1 MHPRT
6 EELIRQ
12 LDESRG
18 ALRAAVDGVP
28 SSLHETRPGP
38 DRWSVAEVLEHLSR
52 VEDGLTRLLAS
63 KLAEAKMTGRLDP
76 EPESGPIADPIDRDR
91 LLDRTR
97 RIVASE
103 RVQPQGGMSSVT
115 GLEALARSREKL
127 RDLII
132 AHDGLSIGAISHPH
146 PVLGVINGYQW
157 FAFIAAH
164 EARHAAQIR
173 EIAERLRPR

>member
-6 EELIRQ
+6 EELLSQ

-18 ALRAAVDGVP
+18 VLRASVDSVP
-28 SSLHETRPGP
+28 SSLHGTRPGP

-63 KLAEAKMTGRLDP
+63 KLAEAKMTGMLEP
-76 EPESGPIADPIDRDR
+76 EAESGPIADSIDRDR

-97 RIVASE
+97 RIVAGE
-103 RVQPQGGMSSVT
+103 RVQPGGGLDVT
-115 GLEALARSREKL
+115 AGLEALARSREKL
-127 RDLII
+127 RDLIV
-132 AHDGLSIGAISHPH
+132 AHDGLALGAITHPH

-157 FAFIAAH
+157 FAFISAH
-164 EARHAAQIR
+164 ESRHAAQIR
-173 EIAERLRPR
+173 EIGDQLRAR

>member
-6 EELIRQ
+6 EELLHE

-18 ALRAAVDGVP
+18 VLRAAVDSVP
-28 SSLHETRPGP
+28 PSLHQTRPGP

-63 KLAEAKMTGRLDP
+63 KLAEAKMTGMLEP
-76 EPESGPIADPIDRDR
+76 EAESGPIADAIDRDR
-91 LLDRTR
+91 ILDRTR
-97 RIVASE
+97 QIVASE
-103 RVQPQGGMSSVT
+103 RVQPRS
-115 GLEALARSREKL
+115 GLDSAAGLDALARSRDKL
-127 RDLII
+127 RDLVT
-132 AHDGLSIGAISHPH
+132 AHDGLAIGAITHPH

-157 FAFIAAH
+157 FAFISAH

-173 EIAERLRPR
+173 EIGEQLRAR